1 VLHRVD
7 ELEDLPERS
16 HARLLGFAREFEA
29 IVNNNRFP
37 CVFSGRPFTTRELYF
52 GLVPGPDAVEDGTVA
67 LLKQLCLIIRE
78 VPDAIGVIFV
88 DGVEDGTITDD
99 FAVAG
104 RIVHAVMRA
113 NAEARPGAVLPR
125 PDDPEWM
132 LWLEDTG
139 LFLNFSSP
147 RHHAR
152 RSRNVGSAFT
162 VIAQAR
168 DSFDRLGRSSPKV
181 RDDIRRRVSD
191 YDDVAP
197 HPCLGNYGDPD
208 SREALQFFLGDG
220 VEPLDP
226 TGALRHGRQ

>member
-1 VLHRVD
+1 MLYRLD
-7 ELEDLPERS
+7 ELEHLPAPS
-16 HARLLGFAREFEA
+16 HTRLLELAGEFEA
-29 IVNNNRFP
+29 IVNTDRFP
-37 CVFSGRPFTTRELYF
+37 CVFSGRPFTTGELRF
-52 GLVPGPDAVEDGTVA
+52 GLVAGPDSVEEGVVA
-67 LLKQLCLIIRE
+67 LLRQLCAVIRQ

-88 DGVEDGTITDD
+88 DGLAAEALAED
-99 FAVAG
+99 FAAAR

-113 NAEARPGAVLPR
+113 NSADRPGEAVPE
-125 PDDPEWM
+125 PDDSEWM
-132 LWLEDTG
+132 LWLDGTG

-168 DSFDRLGRSSPKV
+168 DSFDRNGRSSPKV
-181 RDDIRRRVSD
+181 RTEIRRRLVA

-220 VEPLDP
+220 IEPLDP
-226 TGALRHGRQ
+226 TGALPHDKG